1 MMLRPR
7 WWSRASRERQRAEE
21 MRAHLDLY
29 VDELVARGRTRQQ
42 AEREARLAF
51 GNPRVKLEEIQQMTR
66 LPILDSLGRDLRY
79 AVRVLRRTPA
89 FTSTAIVTLALVI
102 GACTAVFTLADAILL
117 RPLPYPDPDRL
128 GAIVTVS
135 QSPQGAD
142 TQQSQ
147 DGATWEW
154 IRDRAATIDV
164 ALAASGFGR
173 SVNLVVDNTAAAVS
187 QTRVSAGYFRVLG
200 MSPLV
205 GREFTSEEDRP
216 GGPAVVV
223 LSHQLWQRLFHGDR
237 GAVGQSVLLRGE
249 RYQVVGIMPE
259 SFRGPGNPSD
269 VWTPARPART
279 GEGGGA
285 NYAVIAR
292 VRPGRSWADATGE
305 LAQLGQ
311 ALFAER
317 GVPKDTTRWL
327 SLIPMQD
334 NLVQGVREPIQML
347 AAAVGVV
354 LLIACVNLAALLISR
369 AGTRTKEIATRMAIG
384 SGRAAVVRQ
393 LMAESLVLSAVGGAL
408 GLLIGQLGLVSLKAL
423 GSDVF
428 QEWGRATLDPR
439 AVSLTVGLSVL
450 TSFLFGLVPALQAS
464 TFDINA
470 ALTDGG
476 TRSTAGRSRQKIRRL
491 LVVAEV
497 ALGVVLLVV
506 AGLLIRTFVGLRSL
520 EPGFDPAQL
529 TTARVSLQDA
539 RYRQAVRINQLFDDS
554 LGVLGRAPG
563 VEAAAVSLELPY
575 TRLLNSGF
583 TFGDEAPDP
592 NFWPMANFMY
602 VTPRF
607 FDVLRIPV
615 RLGRA
620 FTPEDRAGAPLVAVV
635 NETFLRSWARGGNP
649 VGRRLGRGPTSREIV
664 GVVGDVQVTNSG
676 IQFPGRAS
684 APIMT
689 TPLVFIPAAQTSD
702 GFFQTSHTWFSPVWT
717 VRAGVSANAIQILP
731 RAINSVDPLLPVTD
745 VKSMA
750 AVQSAALSQ
759 QRLLMTLVGVLA
771 VAAVLLAA
779 IGLHGVIAN
788 SVVER
793 RREFGIRIALGATAG
808 GTIRRVAAGGL
819 ALAAVGTVIGGV
831 LSLAIVRLVQS
842 FLWGVQEH
850 DPMTYAGVALFL
862 LVVATVAS
870 VVPALR
876 ILKLD
881 PAETLRNS

>member
-1 MMLRPR
+1 MMRRPR
-7 WWSRASRERQRAEE
+7 WWARAGRERQRAEE

-29 VDELVARGRTRQQ
+29 VDELVARGRTRAQ
-42 AEREARLAF
+42 AERESRLAF
-51 GNPRVKLEEIQQMTR
+51 GNPRVKLEEIHQMTR
-66 LPILDSLGRDLRY
+66 LPILDSVGRDLRY
-79 AVRVLRRTPA
+79 AARVLRRTPA

-128 GAIVTVS
+128 GVIVTVS

-142 TQQSQ
+142 TQQRQ
-147 DGATWEW
+147 DGTAWEW
-154 IRDRAATIDV
+154 IRDRAVTMDV
-164 ALAASGFGR
+164 ALAASSFGR
-173 SVNLVVDNTAAAVS
+173 SVNLVVDNAAAAVS

-200 MSPLV
+200 MAPLA
-205 GREFTSEEDRP
+205 GREFTPDEDRP
-216 GGPAVVV
+216 GGPAVAV
-223 LSHQLWQRLFHGDR
+223 LSHQLWQRLFHGDP

-249 RYQVVGIMPE
+249 RYEVVGIMPE
-259 SFRGPGNPSD
+259 AFRGPGNSSD

-292 VRPGRSWADATGE
+292 VRPGHSWADAAGE
-305 LAQLGQ
+305 LARLGQ

-317 GVPKDTTRWL
+317 GLPKRWL
-327 SLIPMQD
+327 SIVPMKD
-334 NLVQGVREPIQML
+334 DLVQGVREPIQML

-393 LMAESLVLSAVGGAL
+393 LMAESLVLSVAGGAL

-428 QEWGRATLDPR
+428 QEWERVTLDAR
-439 AVSLTVGLSVL
+439 AIVVTVGLSVL

-491 LVVAEV
+491 LVVSEV
-497 ALGVVLLVV
+497 ALGVVLLVI
-506 AGLLIRTFVGLRSL
+506 AGLFIRTFVGLRTL
-520 EPGFDPAQL
+520 EPGFDPTQL

-539 RYRQAVRINQLFDDS
+539 RYRQAVRINQLFEDS
-554 LGVLGRAPG
+554 LSALERVPG

-575 TRLLNSGF
+575 MRLLNSGF
-583 TFGDEAPDP
+583 TFADEAPDP

-615 RLGRA
+615 PLGRA

-635 NETFLRSWARGGNP
+635 NETFLKSWARGVNP

-689 TPLVFIPAAQTSD
+689 SPLVFIPAAQTSD

-717 VRAGVSANAIQILP
+717 VRAGSSANAVQILP

-745 VKSMA
+745 VRSMA
-750 AVQSAALSQ
+750 AVQTAALSQ

-779 IGLHGVIAN
+779 IGLNGVIAN
-788 SVVER
+788 SVMER

-842 FLWGVQEH
+842 FLVGVQPR

-862 LVVATVAS
+862 LIVATVAS
-870 VVPALR
+870 VLPALR

-881 PAETLRNS
+881 PAETLRN

>member
-1 MMLRPR
+1 
-7 WWSRASRERQRAEE
+7 AEE

-29 VDELVARGRTRQQ
+29 VDELVARGRTRAQ
-42 AEREARLAF
+42 AERESRLAF
-51 GNPRVKLEEIQQMTR
+51 GNPRVKLEEIHQMTR
-66 LPILDSLGRDLRY
+66 LPILDSVGRDLRY
-79 AVRVLRRTPA
+79 AARVLRRTPA

-128 GAIVTVS
+128 GVIVTVS

-142 TQQSQ
+142 TQQRQ
-147 DGATWEW
+147 DGTAWEW
-154 IRDRAATIDV
+154 IRDRAVTMDV
-164 ALAASGFGR
+164 ALAASSFGR
-173 SVNLVVDNTAAAVS
+173 SVNLVVDNAAAAVS

-200 MSPLV
+200 MAPLA
-205 GREFTSEEDRP
+205 GREFTPDEDRP
-216 GGPAVVV
+216 GGPAVAV
-223 LSHQLWQRLFHGDR
+223 LSHQLWQRLFHGDP

-249 RYQVVGIMPE
+249 RYEVVGIMPE
-259 SFRGPGNPSD
+259 AFRGPGNSSD

-292 VRPGRSWADATGE
+292 VRPGHSWADAAGE
-305 LAQLGQ
+305 LARLGQ

-317 GVPKDTTRWL
+317 GLPKRWL
-327 SLIPMQD
+327 SIVPMKD
-334 NLVQGVREPIQML
+334 DLVQGVREPIQML

-393 LMAESLVLSAVGGAL
+393 LMAESLVLSVAGGAL

-428 QEWGRATLDPR
+428 QEWERVTLDAR
-439 AVSLTVGLSVL
+439 AIVVTVGLSVL

-491 LVVAEV
+491 LVVSEV
-497 ALGVVLLVV
+497 ALGVVLLVI
-506 AGLLIRTFVGLRSL
+506 AGLFIRTFVGLRTL
-520 EPGFDPAQL
+520 EPGFDPTQL

-539 RYRQAVRINQLFDDS
+539 RYRQAVRINQLFEDS
-554 LGVLGRAPG
+554 LSALERVPG

-575 TRLLNSGF
+575 MRLLNSGF
-583 TFGDEAPDP
+583 TFADEAPDP

-615 RLGRA
+615 PLGRA

-635 NETFLRSWARGGNP
+635 NETFLKSWARGVNP

-689 TPLVFIPAAQTSD
+689 SPLVFIPAAQTSD

-717 VRAGVSANAIQILP
+717 VRAGSSANAVQILP

-745 VKSMA
+745 VRSMA
-750 AVQSAALSQ
+750 AVQTAALSQ

-779 IGLHGVIAN
+779 IGLNGVIAN
-788 SVVER
+788 SVMER

-842 FLWGVQEH
+842 FLVGVQPR

-862 LVVATVAS
+862 LIVATVAS
-870 VVPALR
+870 VLPALR

-881 PAETLRNS
+881 PAETLRN